1 MSWLDGM
8 VEENEALS
16 QNERLGR
23 TADKPA
29 PGAFTGALDVLGPSL
44 LRGGLEAGAAV
55 ESGFSSL
62 WQGGLDAAASVL
74 LPEPKFGGKP
84 NVTSAEES
92 SQETLGQGTA
102 QAVMDLRPDP
112 AEVGVVGQ
120 ILGEA
125 AAVLP
130 RTVVGTVLA
139 GPLGAGVAAGGPA
152 GYSSKQVGMAEGLDE
167 STATLK
173 GVIDAATVGVGAVL
187 PAARFVKPV
196 LGDAAIAVGANVGLG
211 MAGRGAT
218 AELLDGGGYHAQA
231 AQYRAMDGTAIAAD
245 AILGAAFFG
254 LGRVGL
260 RRPTTEQVDAA
271 LSERTYQHAD
281 IDTAPGAPIDP
292 KSAAAHQEA
301 IHTAINQLSRGEPV
315 EVPAAVREAEFLK
328 ASSDNSP
335 LQRGAD
341 AIRGELQAIE
351 TRSVGDDF
359 AARVGRDTEYDSVGA
374 AVFRDGTAYP
384 LRDAARFFDQHVAT
398 TSPKDGAAMPD
409 VLFSIGRVDD
419 NTFQGLTDYLPGFN
433 ENLREARISARTIKH
448 IQDSRPEIVKE
459 VLDRLERGVLH
470 ADEILPNHQNPSR
483 ALLVLK
489 NIGEPQRAGGA
500 KHQSTVIELSANG
513 KGVDVVTAMTMPDR
527 TLNKARALKAKMEA
541 SRSEGPHPSSSSE
554 TGQSQEPHAAAAS
567 EDFLQVDRNTSAD
580 SISKVDEG
588 ATDPVIQVADDILNR
603 MDDIRIS
610 TGALDADGN
619 PITVSAR
626 ELMAQADADIVRAE
640 EDSRGFAAA
649 ATCFLQRGD
658 V

>member
-29 PGAFTGALDVLGPSL
+29 PSAFTGSLDVLGPSL

-62 WQGGLDAAASVL
+62 WQTGLDAAANVL

-139 GPLGAGVAAGGPA
+139 GPVGAGLAAGGPA
-152 GYSSKQVGMAEGLDE
+152 GYASKQVGMAEGLDE

-187 PAARFVKPV
+187 PAARFVKPL

-231 AQYRAMDGTAIAAD
+231 AQYRAMDGTAIATD

-254 LGRVGL
+254 IGRAGL

-281 IDTAPGAPIDP
+281 IDTAPGAPINP
-292 KSAAAHQEA
+292 RSAVAHQDA
-301 IHTAINQLSRGEPV
+301 IRTAIGQLSRGEPV
-315 EVPAAVREAEFLK
+315 VLPESIHSAQFMRTAEESSVVAPTRDVALATAKQDLEPALRMQLEQEAAGILPNVKDVRAALSTLKQSIDGLDDTFRARAKEFQAQGQSRKRAEQSARQAIDAERLEL
-328 ASSDNSP
+328 SDRQSALNDS
-335 LQRGAD
+335 LTGNRTAEQARAD
-341 AIRGELQAIE
+341 LNTLARGELPDRFQGRVSQRADSIVQGFEKKPLAAGVAEANTRQTMAQVAQQEIRRILDDIERAEPTLQAKPLDI
-351 TRSVGDDF
+351 
-359 AARVGRDTEYDSVGA
+359 GRPVDA
-374 AVFRDGTAYP
+374 PTAGKNAQDP
-384 LRDAARFFDQHVAT
+384 AKNASEPAKVAT
-398 TSPKDGAAMPD
+398 TGGKDASATPKDAAPSKGEQAD
-409 VLFSIGRVDD
+409 ADPVV
-419 NTFQGLTDYLPGFN
+419 Q
-433 ENLREARISARTIKH
+433 
-448 IQDSRPEIVKE
+448 V
-459 VLDRLERGVLH
+459 
-470 ADEILPNHQNPSR
+470 ADEILS
-483 ALLVLK
+483 
-489 NIGEPQRAGGA
+489 
-500 KHQSTVIELSANG
+500 
-513 KGVDVVTAMTMPDR
+513 
-527 TLNKARALKAKMEA
+527 
-541 SRSEGPHPSSSSE
+541 
-554 TGQSQEPHAAAAS
+554 
-567 EDFLQVDRNTSAD
+567 
-580 SISKVDEG
+580 
-588 ATDPVIQVADDILNR
+588 R
-603 MDDIRIS
+603 MDDMRLS

-626 ELMAQADADIVRAE
+626 ELMAQADADIVRAQE
-640 EDSRGFAAA
+640 ESRGFAAA
-649 ATCFLQRGD
+649 AACFLQRG
-658 V
+658 

>member
-62 WQGGLDAAASVL
+62 WQTGLDAAANVL

-139 GPLGAGVAAGGPA
+139 GPVGAGLAAGGPA
-152 GYSSKQVGMAEGLDE
+152 GYASKQVGMAEGLDE

-187 PAARFVKPV
+187 PAARFVKPL

-231 AQYRAMDGTAIAAD
+231 AQYRAMDGTAIATD

-254 LGRVGL
+254 IGRARL

-281 IDTAPGAPIDP
+281 IDTAPGAPINP
-292 KSAAAHQEA
+292 RSAVAHQDA
-301 IHTAINQLSRGEPV
+301 IRSAIDQLQRGEPV
-315 EVPAAVREAEFLK
+315 VLPESIHSAEFMRKADSAPTMAPTRDVALATAKQDLEPTLRMQLEQEAAGILPNVKDVRAELGTLK
-328 ASSDNSP
+328 QSIDGLDDTFRARAKEFQAQGQSRKRAEQSARQAIDAERLELSDRQTALNDSLTGNRTAELARADLAALNRGETP
-335 LQRGAD
+335 SRFDDRVNQRAD
-341 AIRGELQAIE
+341 AIVQGFEKKPLAAGVAEANTRQTMAQVAQQEIRRILDDIERAEPTLQAKPLDIGRPVDAPKAVKNAQVPAKNASE
-351 TRSVGDDF
+351 PAK
-359 AARVGRDTEYDSVGA
+359 AATTGGKDASAPTK
-374 AVFRDGTAYP
+374 
-384 LRDAARFFDQHVAT
+384 DAAPSKGEQ
-398 TSPKDGAAMPD
+398 PD
-409 VLFSIGRVDD
+409 ADPVV
-419 NTFQGLTDYLPGFN
+419 Q
-433 ENLREARISARTIKH
+433 
-448 IQDSRPEIVKE
+448 V
-459 VLDRLERGVLH
+459 
-470 ADEILPNHQNPSR
+470 ADEILS
-483 ALLVLK
+483 
-489 NIGEPQRAGGA
+489 
-500 KHQSTVIELSANG
+500 
-513 KGVDVVTAMTMPDR
+513 
-527 TLNKARALKAKMEA
+527 
-541 SRSEGPHPSSSSE
+541 
-554 TGQSQEPHAAAAS
+554 
-567 EDFLQVDRNTSAD
+567 
-580 SISKVDEG
+580 
-588 ATDPVIQVADDILNR
+588 R
-603 MDDIRIS
+603 MDDMRLS

-626 ELMAQADADIVRAE
+626 ELMAQADADIVRAQE
-640 EDSRGFAAA
+640 ESRGFAAA
-649 ATCFLQRGD
+649 AACFLQRG
-658 V
+658 

>member
-139 GPLGAGVAAGGPA
+139 GPVGAGLAAGGPA
-152 GYSSKQVGMAEGLDE
+152 GYASKQVGMAEGLDE

-187 PAARFVKPV
+187 PAARFVKPL

-231 AQYRAMDGTAIAAD
+231 AQYRAMDGTAIATD

-254 LGRVGL
+254 IGRAGL

-281 IDTAPGAPIDP
+281 IDTAPGAPINP
-292 KSAAAHQEA
+292 RSAVAHQDA
-301 IHTAINQLSRGEPV
+301 IRTAIGQLSRGEPV
-315 EVPAAVREAEFLK
+315 VLPESIHSAEFMRTAEPAPTAPARDVALATARQDLEPTLRVQLEQEAAGILPNVKDVRAELGTLK
-328 ASSDNSP
+328 QSIDGLDDTFRARAKEFQAQGQSRKRAEQSARQAIDAERLELSDRQTALNDSLTGNRTAELARADLAALNRGETP
-335 LQRGAD
+335 SRFDDRVNQRAD
-341 AIRGELQAIE
+341 AIVQGFEKKPLAAGVAEANTRQTMAQVAQQEIRRILDDIERAEPTLQAKALDIGSPE
-351 TRSVGDDF
+351 SLMSENPTSK
-359 AARVGRDTEYDSVGA
+359 
-374 AVFRDGTAYP
+374 P
-384 LRDAARFFDQHVAT
+384 DA
-398 TSPKDGAAMPD
+398 
-409 VLFSIGRVDD
+409 
-419 NTFQGLTDYLPGFN
+419 
-433 ENLREARISARTIKH
+433 SAK
-448 IQDSRPEIVKE
+448 
-459 VLDRLERGVLH
+459 
-470 ADEILPNHQNPSR
+470 
-483 ALLVLK
+483 
-489 NIGEPQRAGGA
+489 AGGKQTGKAAPA
-500 KHQSTVIELSANG
+500 KSATPDKSG
-513 KGVDVVTAMTMPDR
+513 SEVV
-527 TLNKARALKAKMEA
+527 
-541 SRSEGPHPSSSSE
+541 SEGGKPAGE
-554 TGQSQEPHAAAAS
+554 AADA
-567 EDFLQVDRNTSAD
+567 
-580 SISKVDEG
+580 
-588 ATDPVIQVADDILNR
+588 DPVVQVADEILNR
-603 MDDIRIS
+603 MDDMRLS

-626 ELMAQADADIVRAE
+626 ELMAQADADIVRAQE
-640 EDSRGFAAA
+640 ESRGFAAA
-649 ATCFLQRGD
+649 AACFLQRG
-658 V
+658 

>member
-1 MSWLDGM
+1 MSWLDGL

-16 QNERLGR
+16 QNQRLGR

-29 PGAFTGALDVLGPSL
+29 PSAFTGALDVLGPSL

-62 WQGGLDAAASVL
+62 WQTGLDAAASVL

-139 GPLGAGVAAGGPA
+139 GPVGAGLAAGGPA
-152 GYSSKQVGMAEGLDE
+152 GYASKQVGMAEGLDE

-187 PAARFVKPV
+187 PAARFVKPL
-196 LGDAAIAVGANVGLG
+196 LGDVAIAVGANVGLG

-231 AQYRAMDGTAIAAD
+231 AQYRAMDGTAIATD

-254 LGRVGL
+254 IGRAGL

-281 IDTAPGAPIDP
+281 VDTAPGAPINP
-292 KSAAAHQEA
+292 RSAVAHQDA
-301 IHTAINQLSRGEPV
+301 IRTAIDQLQRGEPV
-315 EVPAAVREAEFLK
+315 VLPESIHSAEFMRTAEKSSVVAPTRDVALATAKQDLEPALHMQLEQEAAGILPNVKDVRAELGTLK
-328 ASSDNSP
+328 QSIEGLDDTFRARAKEFQAQGQSRKRAEHSARQAIDAERLELSDRQSALNDSLTGNRTAELARADLAAMNRGETP
-335 LQRGAD
+335 SRFDERVNQRAD
-341 AIRGELQAIE
+341 AIVQGFEKKPLAAGVAEANTRQTMAQVAQQEIRRILDDIERAEPTLQAKPLEIGTAKYVE
-351 TRSVGDDF
+351 KPEVSAPKAESPPGGKP
-359 AARVGRDTEYDSVGA
+359 AATKVGA
-374 AVFRDGTAYP
+374 TDKPPAEGVKPAGEQA
-384 LRDAARFFDQHVAT
+384 DADPVVQV
-398 TSPKDGAAMPD
+398 
-409 VLFSIGRVDD
+409 
-419 NTFQGLTDYLPGFN
+419 
-433 ENLREARISARTIKH
+433 
-448 IQDSRPEIVKE
+448 
-459 VLDRLERGVLH
+459 
-470 ADEILPNHQNPSR
+470 ADEILS
-483 ALLVLK
+483 
-489 NIGEPQRAGGA
+489 
-500 KHQSTVIELSANG
+500 
-513 KGVDVVTAMTMPDR
+513 
-527 TLNKARALKAKMEA
+527 
-541 SRSEGPHPSSSSE
+541 
-554 TGQSQEPHAAAAS
+554 
-567 EDFLQVDRNTSAD
+567 
-580 SISKVDEG
+580 
-588 ATDPVIQVADDILNR
+588 R
-603 MDDIRIS
+603 MDDMRLS

-626 ELMAQADADIVRAE
+626 ELMAQADADIVRAQE
-640 EDSRGFAAA
+640 ESRGFAAA
-649 ATCFLQRGD
+649 AACFLQRG
-658 V
+658 VG

>member
-1 MSWLDGM
+1 MSWLDGL

-16 QNERLGR
+16 QNQRLGR

-29 PGAFTGALDVLGPSL
+29 PSAFTGSLDVLGPSL

-62 WQGGLDAAASVL
+62 WQTGLDAAANVL

-139 GPLGAGVAAGGPA
+139 GPVGAGLAAGGPA
-152 GYSSKQVGMAEGLDE
+152 GYASKQVGMAEGLDE

-173 GVIDAATVGVGAVL
+173 GVIDATTVGVGAVL
-187 PAARFVKPV
+187 PAARFVKPL

-231 AQYRAMDGTAIAAD
+231 AQYRAMDGTAIATD

-254 LGRVGL
+254 IGRAGL

-281 IDTAPGAPIDP
+281 IDTAPGAPINP
-292 KSAAAHQEA
+292 RSAVAHQDA
-301 IHTAINQLSRGEPV
+301 IRTAIGQLSRGEPV
-315 EVPAAVREAEFLK
+315 VLPESIHSAEFMRSSEPAPTAPTRDVALVTAKQDLEPALRMQLEQEAAGILPNVKDVRAELGTLK
-328 ASSDNSP
+328 QSIDGLDDTFRARAKEFQAQGQSRKRAEQSAR
-335 LQRGAD
+335 QAD
-341 AIRGELQAIE
+341 AERLELSDRQSALNDSLTGNRTAEQARADLNTLARGELPDRFQDRVSQRADSIVQGFEKKPLAAGVAEANTRQTMAQVAQQEIRRILDDIERAEPTLQAKPLDI
-351 TRSVGDDF
+351 
-359 AARVGRDTEYDSVGA
+359 
-374 AVFRDGTAYP
+374 GTAKNVEKP
-384 LRDAARFFDQHVAT
+384 ETKAPAGGKQTGKPAPAKSATPDKPGPEVVSEGGKPAGEAADADPVVQV
-398 TSPKDGAAMPD
+398 
-409 VLFSIGRVDD
+409 
-419 NTFQGLTDYLPGFN
+419 
-433 ENLREARISARTIKH
+433 
-448 IQDSRPEIVKE
+448 
-459 VLDRLERGVLH
+459 
-470 ADEILPNHQNPSR
+470 ADEILS
-483 ALLVLK
+483 
-489 NIGEPQRAGGA
+489 
-500 KHQSTVIELSANG
+500 
-513 KGVDVVTAMTMPDR
+513 
-527 TLNKARALKAKMEA
+527 
-541 SRSEGPHPSSSSE
+541 
-554 TGQSQEPHAAAAS
+554 
-567 EDFLQVDRNTSAD
+567 
-580 SISKVDEG
+580 
-588 ATDPVIQVADDILNR
+588 R
-603 MDDIRIS
+603 MDDMRLS

-626 ELMAQADADIVRAE
+626 QMMAQADADIVRAQE
-640 EDSRGFAAA
+640 ESRGFAAA
-649 ATCFLQRGD
+649 AACFLQRGEG
-658 V
+658 